1 VSTQIRRPLADHFQ
15 LPQLS
20 GGDDRPAVLIS
31 WIDHSS
37 ERPPQLA
44 ASLSLDANQG
54 LPLRNQTGADTLA
67 AAKNSQATMVGEDGS
82 DLTRDVEPMP
92 GAGHFLT
99 VTYDQTG
106 S

>member
-1 VSTQIRRPLADHFQ
+1 MSTQIRRPLADHFQ

-31 WIDHSS
+31 WIDLSS

-44 ASLSLDANQG
+44 ASLSLDANQR
-54 LPLRNQTGADTLA
+54 LPLGNQTGADTLA

-99 VTYDQTG
+99 TYYQTG